1 MSKNRRMLLPLDQAQ
16 LEHIMEIDKSDL
28 YLIHLL
34 VDAHYRPFSDVN
46 LIIQSREFAFPTHIL
61 MQNNAKSHMPWK
73 ILQCW
78 EMSRNAGYMP
88 PKSQGTKHRTIRAR
102 CSGSHGSKS
111 PQDRCNRLRIGM
123 MHLQL
128 T

>member
-1 MSKNRRMLLPLDQAQ
+1 MLLPLDQAQ
-16 LEHIMEIDKSDL
+16 LERIMEIDKSDL

-34 VDAHYRPFSDVN
+34 VDAHYRQFSDVN
-46 LIIQSREFAFPTHIL
+46 LIIQSREFTFPTHIL

-88 PKSQGTKHRTIRAR
+88 PKTKA
-102 CSGSHGSKS
+102 
-111 PQDRCNRLRIGM
+111 QNAE
-123 MHLQL
+123 Q
-128 T
+128 

>member
-1 MSKNRRMLLPLDQAQ
+1 MLLPLDQAQ

-28 YLIHLL
+28 YLIHMF
-34 VDAHYRPFSDVN
+34 VHAHYKPFLDVN
-46 LIIQSREFAFPTHIL
+46 LIVQSREFAFCTHIL

-88 PKSQGTKHRTIRAR
+88 PKTKA
-102 CSGSHGSKS
+102 
-111 PQDRCNRLRIGM
+111 QNAE
-123 MHLQL
+123 Q
-128 T
+128 